1 MFVMQNIPRIPMVS
15 FIFFCMW
22 DSIPKIRVLL
32 YDVTIRC
39 NVEEI
44 NFVFGGSKNAR
55 SCGRVANSCGRSFCA
70 LFFYFLL

>member
-1 MFVMQNIPRIPMVS
+1 MVS

-44 NFVFGGSKNAR
+44 NFVFGGQKMPAAA
-55 SCGRVANSCGRSFCA
+55 GGLPTAADGRSVPYFST
-70 LFFYFLL
+70 FYSNRTIETE